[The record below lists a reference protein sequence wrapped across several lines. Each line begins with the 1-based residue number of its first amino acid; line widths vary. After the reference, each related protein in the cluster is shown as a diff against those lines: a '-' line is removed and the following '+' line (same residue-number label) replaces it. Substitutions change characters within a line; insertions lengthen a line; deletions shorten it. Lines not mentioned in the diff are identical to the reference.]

1 MNGKY
6 DDIICLPH
14 HVSETRP
21 RMSNYDRAAQFMPF
35 SALSGYD
42 AAILETA
49 RLTEQKIELADS
61 ELAVINEALSILR
74 THIQE
79 QPEVEITYFKPDSR
93 KQGGAYCTAT
103 GNLRKIDELKQTV
116 VLADRV
122 EIPVGDILHIDSE
135 LLQGLYGYDLEQ

>member
-6 DDIICLPH
+6 DDIMHLPD

-49 RLTEQKIELADS
+49 RLTEQKIELTDS
-61 ELAVINEALSILR
+61 ELVVINEALSILR

-79 QPEVEITYFKPDSR
+79 QPEVEITYFKPDPR
-93 KQGGAYCTAT
+93 KQGGAYRTVT

-135 LLQGLYGYDLEQ
+135 LLQGLYEYDLEQ